1 MSSTLLSFNLYSSPS
16 ISYIFYSLFLH
27 LISFLFSSPL
37 LSTSFLIFVFFRL
50 NLADLAGTSDNI
62 SSEILNEYDTRVV
75 QAVQYSFDLFD
86 VNHKNE
92 ILSVELERVLSSLG
106 HHPSMDDV
114 TDLIYEMDPK
124 NTGTLGYNNFI
135 TYVIPYLRKGY
146 KQAAALSLGKIK
158 ICFEK
163 FDLDGDGSL
172 TPYEFKHILNTSNNV
187 STRLSDE
194 EADRIVEYLDVNKD
208 ETVSWDEFKNIFKA
222 LSDDT
227 HMDALPAIVSRALRK
242 VSTVSMCTY
251 RT

>member
-1 MSSTLLSFNLYSSPS
+1 M
-16 ISYIFYSLFLH
+16 
-27 LISFLFSSPL
+27 
-37 LSTSFLIFVFFRL
+37 

-146 KQAAALSLGKIK
+146 KQAAAMSLEKIK